1 MKFKRLMMVTILL
14 LAVLTIG
21 AASAADDAISDD
33 LAVSDEGDVIDV
45 SQDDELGDMNADEVN
60 IEVDDIDRTEDD
72 YGNYN
77 FTEITVSEKS
87 GNYVICTG
95 EGDNTVEV
103 YRQDLSSS
111 DKYYVGEFN
120 EYHFGVS
127 LNDVNN
133 YIASNIDSEK
143 NFYDIFDASDKC
155 FRFVLEY
162 GGEDF
167 VVKSYDVDVSDDSIT
182 FTEKTDVDEF
192 YISVNENEMDIEN
205 LENNQD
211 FASIILPDETTGTFI
226 ISRCDEGEDV
236 DIFTSDIPE
245 AFEEGGN
252 WYIGEDGNIHG
263 DFYLNEEFLNQISDM
278 DYLKFWFRN
287 ADGDE
292 MESLTKF
299 ADVSKTDTTLQFTVK
314 DEEEG
319 DEDAEDGVI
328 IDVSEDGFDLE
339 NDEDLARPFAYVSI
353 SDELSG
359 TITISAYDDE
369 SMEDIVF
376 FEKGLSSITDKEE
389 DVDHDGF
396 TVYYISLKDI
406 NDLDKFVEWG
416 YFTIDFSDE
425 EGEIDSSSYYILVD
439 EENDKIIR
447 FVEDNGDEEPSGEGE
462 VLEGVEFRNANAQTN
477 DVVVVIPMADFP
489 QDIANEFSVIVI
501 TDDDEIHTGVRLDE
515 LQHDDSS
522 YYIRVNDL
530 GIEELEIGEGI
541 EVELIVQ
548 FYDENGDPIYYAQTF
563 EDGGIYIYNSPFI
576 YDEASLF
583 NYDDDVITFQEIP
596 DGVDEFN
603 VTIQK
608 EGGDAI
614 VKTFKFSQLEN
625 LDEEDGLWYALTFKK
640 DLGITEIGYYEITV
654 KFSEEL
660 KYTGN
665 LNVNREMDIRI
676 HNYEDDDPESELR
689 EFTSVDEIVV
699 VLRIS
704 EAIKGSVNLTIDDND
719 PIVFDFDDLKYDPG
733 HPPSNGRQIL
743 LNDLNIQKS
752 GTYTI
757 NMTIYDENGGLIDE
771 KEFNIL
777 VTVGEN
783 TVEFNDAYYT
793 AEIFDTIKFTISTP
807 LSSGQ
812 YYNIYFN
819 DELAGKYSTDG
830 IVITN
835 DKFYDLIWGDGEGDD
850 VKFLKI
856 GDYDVNI
863 TFFDGE
869 NESSTLFAGK
879 FSIKSLNMTAD
890 KDNYLEDENIT
901 ISFDAQDPGEYYPV
915 VYVQKT
921 LGWGYM
927 GPFFDEDWEKVFE
940 GEEVAELI
948 KDGKFTVNIGKL
960 PLGTNYICVEY
971 YLYESRDDYLEDDD
985 AVFAFHDL
993 IPIKVISPV
1002 DPALTIS
1009 VSNITE
1015 GASAVITITT
1025 NETFNGNVLV
1035 KIETA
1040 NYTVSV
1046 VNGTGSA
1053 QVTGLAVGTH
1063 NATAIFEAT
1072 DAFLAS
1078 EKNTI
1083 FTVKAK
1089 VATAI
1094 TASALTTT
1102 YATSKN
1108 IIVTLKDSN
1117 GNALTGKDVIIVLNG
1132 ATKIVKTNDK
1142 GQATLAI
1149 GTALAPK
1156 AYLVTLSFAGD
1167 ANYVKSTGTVKVTV
1181 NKAKPVLTAKK
1192 KTFKVKKAKKYTVAL
1207 KTDKKKALKKVKVTL
1222 TGKFKGKKIKIT
1234 VKTNAK
1240 GKATFNLKKLT
1251 KKGKFKATIKFA
1263 GNKYYNAVTKK
1274 VKLTVK

>member
-33 LAVSDEGDVIDV
+33 LAVSDESDAVVADPL
-45 SQDDELGDMNADEVN
+45 DEGNDGN
-60 IEVDDIDRTEDD
+60 EVDPAGNGTGEDD
-72 YGNYN
+72 GNGDGESQYGIFVNEEDIIIDEDNEDYDEN
-77 FTEITVSEKS
+77 ATVAEMILPNDTTEGRFNAFVDGNEVFNRDISDENAWQIDEEGNLKS
-87 GNYVICTG
+87 SIYLK
-95 EGDNTVEV
+95 DL
-103 YRQDLSSS
+103 DLSI
-111 DKYYVGEFN
+111 FN
-120 EYHFGVS
+120 
-127 LNDVNN
+127 
-133 YIASNIDSEK
+133 
-143 NFYDIFDASDKC
+143 
-155 FRFVLEY
+155 
-162 GGEDF
+162 
-167 VVKSYDVDVSDDSIT
+167 
-182 FTEKTDVDEF
+182 
-192 YISVNENEMDIEN
+192 
-205 LENNQD
+205 
-211 FASIILPDETTGTFI
+211 
-226 ISRCDEGEDV
+226 
-236 DIFTSDIPE
+236 
-245 AFEEGGN
+245 
-252 WYIGEDGNIHG
+252 
-263 DFYLNEEFLNQISDM
+263 
-278 DYLKFWFRN
+278 
-287 ADGDE
+287 DGDE
-292 MESLTKF
+292 IEF
-299 ADVSKTDTTLQFTVK
+299 GFWV
-314 DEEEG
+314 G
-319 DEDAEDGVI
+319 DERIDEYTQFKKVYLTDSIINFYSDENEGEWDGEDGVI
-328 IDVSEDGFDLE
+328 ISVVEGDEHSFNIIEDLE
-339 NDEDLARPFAYVSI
+339 IPFGFISIDNDLQGIIR
-353 SDELSG
+353 
-359 TITISAYDDE
+359 ISAYDE
-369 SMEDIVF
+369 EREEDYIF
-376 FEKGLSSITDKEE
+376 FEKSLSDLTGE
-389 DVDHDGF
+389 DDPDNEGF
-396 TVYYISLKDI
+396 TIYYISLSDFDEKLSDI
-406 NDLDKFVEWG
+406 LDWG
-416 YFTIDFSDE
+416 YFEIGFYKDDE
-425 EGEIDSSSYYILVD
+425 GDLISLDSREYNIEVD
-439 EENDKIIR
+439 EDNENIIR
-447 FVEDNGDEEPSGEGE
+447 FWQVNDEDEPIGEGE
-462 VLEGVEFRNANAQTN
+462 VLEGVEFRNANAKTN
-477 DVVVVIPMADFP
+477 GVVVVIPMANFP

-501 TDDDEIHTGVRLDE
+501 TYDDEIHTGVRLDE
-515 LQHDDSS
+515 LEHDDSS
-522 YYIRVNDL
+522 YYIRVSDL
-530 GIEELEIGEGI
+530 GIDDLEIGEGI
-541 EVELIVQ
+541 EVDIIVQ
-548 FYDENGDPIYYAQTF
+548 FYDENDDPIYYAQTE
-563 EDGGIYIYNSPFI
+563 EDEGIVIFNSPFI
-576 YDEASLF
+576 YDEASIF
-583 NYDDDVITFQEIP
+583 SDDVVISFQEIP

-608 EGGDAI
+608 EGEDAV
-614 VKTFKFSQLEN
+614 VKTFKFSELEN
-625 LDEEDGLWYALTFKK
+625 VDEEGGVWYELKLK
-640 DLGITEIGYYEITV
+640 DLGITETDDYEITV

-660 KYTGN
+660 NYTGN
-665 LNVNREMDIRI
+665 INVNRKMDIRI
-676 HNYEDDDPESELR
+676 HNVEDNEGEETELR
-689 EFTSVDEIVV
+689 EFTSIDEVV
-699 VLRIS
+699 ANLRIS
-704 EAIKGSVNLTIDDND
+704 ENIKGSVNLTIGEND
-719 PIVFDFDDLKYDPG
+719 PIVFDFADLKYDSI
-733 HPPSNGRQIL
+733 HPPDDGRRIL
-743 LNDLNIQKS
+743 LNDLNIKVS
-752 GTYTI
+752 GTYLI
-757 NMTIYDENGGLIDE
+757 KMAIYDENGDFIDGT
-771 KEFNIL
+771 EFYLL
-777 VTVGEN
+777 VTVGDN
-783 TVEFNDAYYT
+783 NVEFSDAYYT
-793 AEIFDTIKFTISTP
+793 AEIYDTIKFTISTS
-807 LSSGQ
+807 LSSEQ

-830 IVITN
+830 IVLTN

-869 NESSTLFAGK
+869 NESSALFAGK

-890 KDNYLEDENIT
+890 KDSYLEDENIT

-927 GPFFDEDWEKVFE
+927 GPFFDEDWEMVFE
-940 GEEVAELI
+940 GEKVAELI

-971 YLYESRDDYLEDDD
+971 YLYESRGAYMEDDD
-985 AVFAFHDL
+985 ALFAFHDL
-993 IPIKVISPV
+993 MPIKVISPV

-1025 NETFNGNVLV
+1025 NATFNGNVLV

-1040 NYTVSV
+1040 NHTVSV

-1117 GNALTGKDVIIVLNG
+1117 GNALTGKDVSIVLNG

-1156 AYLVTLSFAGD
+1156 TYPVTLSFAGD

-1207 KTDKKKALKKVKVTL
+1207 KTDKKKAMKNVKVTI

-1234 VKTNAK
+1234 KKTNKK
-1240 GKATFNLKKLT
+1240 GKVTFNLKKLN

-1263 GNKYYNAVTKK
+1263 GNKYYKAVSKK
-1274 VKLTVK
+1274 VKITVK